1 MNILEKITKTS
12 GNECN
17 RYIKRALK
25 EIKNQD
31 LIVFLNRKN
40 EEIINSKKEDEQ
52 AQRRLETK
60 RTLKE
65 YLRTQE
71 IKIYTYENRFDKN

>member
-40 EEIINSKKEDEQ
+40 EEIINSRKEDEQ